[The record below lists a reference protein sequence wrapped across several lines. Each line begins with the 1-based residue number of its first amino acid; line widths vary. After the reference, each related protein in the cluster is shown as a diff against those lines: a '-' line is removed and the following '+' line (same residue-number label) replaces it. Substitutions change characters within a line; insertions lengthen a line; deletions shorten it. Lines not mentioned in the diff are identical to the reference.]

1 LEVEAEFML
10 TSIKG
15 TYRNG
20 QIELQEP
27 PADIHDDTPV
37 IVTFLNGDGIDLRA
51 QGISE
56 EQAAE
61 LRTALATF
69 EDWSA
74 PEMDIYDD
82 YDAAK
87 TNSQTR

>member
-1 LEVEAEFML
+1 ML
-10 TSIKG
+10 TSVKG

-27 PADIHDDTPV
+27 PTDVQDETPV
-37 IVTFLNGDGIDLRA
+37 IVTFLGDAGVNLRA
-51 QGISE
+51 HDIGP

-61 LRTALATF
+61 LRAALATF
-69 EDWSA
+69 EDWNS
-74 PEMDIYDD
+74 PEMDIYND

-87 TNSQTR
+87 ANL